1 MNTRKEI
8 SHMRM
13 NVNGKC
19 FDTETA
25 TKIIHTHYGY
35 VGEILYYDDTLYKTN
50 DGEYFL
56 HRSRFVF
63 PAPIQS
69 FTRETVRAEI
79 IPMTLDEAKNWCR
92 KYFGDYVC
100 DDIFETVA

>member
-1 MNTRKEI
+1 MRK
-8 SHMRM
+8 

-19 FDTETA
+19 FDTEKATA
-25 TKIIHTHYGY
+25 VISTHYGY
-35 VGEILYYDDTLYKTN
+35 ECETLYYHDSLYKDN

-56 HRSRFVF
+56 YRSRFVF
-63 PAPIQS
+63 PVPIQS

-100 DDIFETVA
+100 ADIFETVA

>member
-1 MNTRKEI
+1 MRK
-8 SHMRM
+8 

-56 HRSRFVF
+56 YRSRFVF
-63 PAPIQS
+63 SIPIQS